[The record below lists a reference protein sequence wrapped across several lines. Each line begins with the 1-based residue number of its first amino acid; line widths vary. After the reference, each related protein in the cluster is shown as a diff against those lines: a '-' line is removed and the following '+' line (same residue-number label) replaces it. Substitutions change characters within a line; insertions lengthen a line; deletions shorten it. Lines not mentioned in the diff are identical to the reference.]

1 MSRRRQRKP
10 SLQGYRSQ
18 LHPPARGDPR
28 GQLQARGRTV
38 TPAAPWLQAAETAL
52 KTLDGC
58 GWRQPTESHPDSRG
72 GTSTPCRG
80 MGLRLVVLQPDGRD
94 AWVGAAGA
102 VAIQPPLD
110 RNDPSKP
117 PLKQV
122 LLEKG
127 ITLDLIVRSTRRG
140 RHPPGSVRT

>member
-18 LHPPARGDPR
+18 LTLLREGIR

-58 GWRQPTESHPDSRG
+58 GWRQPTQSHPDSRG

-94 AWVGAAGA
+94 AWLGAAGA
-102 VAIQPPLD
+102 VAIQPPLIEMTHLN
-110 RNDPSKP
+110 RP
-117 PLKQV
+117 
-122 LLEKG
+122 
-127 ITLDLIVRSTRRG
+127 
-140 RHPPGSVRT
+140 